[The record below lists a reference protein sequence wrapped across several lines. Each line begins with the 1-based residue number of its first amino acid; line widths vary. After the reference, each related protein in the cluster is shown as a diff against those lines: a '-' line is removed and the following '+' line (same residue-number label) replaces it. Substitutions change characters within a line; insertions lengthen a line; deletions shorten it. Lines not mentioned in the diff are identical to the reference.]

1 MKLKLC
7 DEIFTI
13 KKLDKQVAFNK
24 TIFCLINE
32 YDGPSVIETISKNST
47 ASLKFRAFYIDEL
60 DDFSQSGILFQVL
73 KLLKLLKK
81 IISAFQLCRLLAGIT
96 FSCKKQIL
104 KRRDSY
110 LEFSDDATI

>member
-13 KKLDKQVAFNK
+13 KKLNKQVSFNE

-32 YDGPSVIETISKNST
+32 HDGLSVIETISKNST
-47 ASLKFRAFYIDEL
+47 TSLKFRAFYIDEL

-73 KLLKLLKK
+73 KPLKENHISVLVV
-81 IISAFQLCRLLAGIT
+81 SAFSRDYIFIQDANFEKTRLLLGI
-96 FSCKKQIL
+96 
-104 KRRDSY
+104 
-110 LEFSDDATI
+110 

>member
-73 KLLKLLKK
+73 KLLKK
-81 IISAFQLCRLLAGIT
+81 IISAFQLCWLLAGIT

-104 KRRDSY
+104 KRHDSY

>member
-60 DDFSQSGILFQVL
+60 DDFSQSGILFHV
-73 KLLKLLKK
+73 LKLLKK
-81 IISAFQLCRLLAGIT
+81 IISAFLVVSAFSRDYIFVQEADFEKTRLLLGI
-96 FSCKKQIL
+96 
-104 KRRDSY
+104 
-110 LEFSDDATI
+110 

>member
-73 KLLKLLKK
+73 KLLKK
-81 IISAFQLCRLLAGIT
+81 IISSFQFCLLFPGIT

-104 KRRDSY
+104 KRHDSY

>member
-60 DDFSQSGILFQVL
+60 DDFSQSGILFHV
-73 KLLKLLKK
+73 LKLLKK

-104 KRRDSY
+104 KRHDSY

>member
-32 YDGPSVIETISKNST
+32 YDGSSVIETISKNST
-47 ASLKFRAFYIDEL
+47 ASLKFRAFYIDEF

-73 KLLKLLKK
+73 KLLKK
-81 IISAFQLCRLLAGIT
+81 IISAFLVVSAFSRDYIFVQEADFEETRLLLGI
-96 FSCKKQIL
+96 
-104 KRRDSY
+104 
-110 LEFSDDATI
+110 

>member
-32 YDGPSVIETISKNST
+32 YDSPSVIETISKNST

-73 KLLKLLKK
+73 KLLKK
-81 IISAFQLCRLLAGIT
+81 IISAFLVVSAFSRDYIFVQEADFEKTRLLLGI
-96 FSCKKQIL
+96 
-104 KRRDSY
+104 
-110 LEFSDDATI
+110 